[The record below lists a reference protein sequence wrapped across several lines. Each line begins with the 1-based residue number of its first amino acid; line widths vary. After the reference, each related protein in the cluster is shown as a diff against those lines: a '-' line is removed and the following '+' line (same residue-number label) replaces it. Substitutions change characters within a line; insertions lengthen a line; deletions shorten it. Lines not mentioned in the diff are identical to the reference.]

1 MKNTNLVKTSL
12 FSRDAIKKLRR
23 DRFTGMLLVNWENGM
38 IDDLV
43 LETGNEFDIR
53 RLEDRMTC

>member
-1 MKNTNLVKTSL
+1 MKNTNLIKNSL

-23 DRFTGMLLVNWENGM
+23 DRFTGMLLVNWDNGM

-43 LETGNEFDIR
+43 LETHNEFDIR